1 MGKLEISPL
10 RLKKIAT
17 DGSFVPKLYVETM
30 SAQGQDCKLYNT
42 PIDTNLSNPEVS
54 SKCSE
59 SQAEDATF
67 VSEN

>member
-10 RLKKIAT
+10 RLKKVAT
-17 DGSFVPKLYVETM
+17 DGSFIPKLYVETM
-30 SAQGQDCKLYNT
+30 DAQGCKLYNS
-42 PIDTNLSNPEVS
+42 PIDMNLSNPEVS